1 MINSSIRRADCDDF
15 HLSDSVI
22 HPPNDGM
29 GAKDNNLPVAA
40 VSSTGCKV
48 TIP

>member
-1 MINSSIRRADCDDF
+1 M
-15 HLSDSVI
+15 I

-29 GAKDNNLPVAA
+29 GAKDNDLPVAA

-48 TIP
+48 TIFLETSVPRASIQEIKR